1 MRDNPE
7 EIERRIISTSLGE
20 GSFELVKFLRKE
32 DFSSKSYAE
41 MFSIMKKSHEE
52 GSVLKSYLDNSFLEL
67 CKQNDLTTD
76 LASYSNIQYLAVLLS
91 ELSFKRL
98 LLNLLGKLSLASKN
112 RLEVDLLNELNVE
125 VSRRDIFD
133 MNEILIEYLGVHAS
147 ENTLTRINQYLDYV
161 KDRILEI
168 KRIVNG

>member
-20 GSFELVKFLRKE
+20 GSFELVKFLRNE

-52 GSVLKSYLDNSFLEL
+52 GSVLKSYLDKSFLEL

-161 KDRILEI
+161 KNRILEI